1 MPHRSPIYIL
11 HVRLCVAISCIVM
24 APYNASWRERIPWGL
39 DVMWNF
45 SSIGKSMSIVFAHSW
60 FDLYSTVVIT
70 LCTCHLHA
78 ETYRSVHLGRQ
89 KYEKVKVELKFRF
102 FFPHSAACCFKENFG
117 STQNYSMR
125 RLGGPQH
132 YTQITN

>member
-1 MPHRSPIYIL
+1 MGR
-11 HVRLCVAISCIVM
+11 
-24 APYNASWRERIPWGL
+24 GL

-70 LCTCHLHA
+70 LCACHLHA

-102 FFPHSAACCFKENFG
+102 FFPTLQLAASKKILV
-117 STQNYSMR
+117 R
-125 RLGGPQH
+125 HKIIL
-132 YTQITN
+132 